1 LARIL
6 NARNRLIPTDRYE
19 KTSVEGWTVYVH
31 NDLLADGTELGV
43 EALLKEHGYNPDKA
57 QSVEIGNA
65 SQFLSLSVDHP
76 GIVLHLLADAY
87 YDRVLGYDHEGIQE
101 AFRAAVE
108 RGRYETVLRLA
119 GREDANAI
127 KNERVYFVA
136 GTEAFFSTDDDVR
149 DELRRED
156 PKLFELLEEV
166 W

>member
-1 LARIL
+1 VPESASEKLRRVPVWLGID
-6 NARNRLIPTDRYE
+6 NGNGPTYHPSRN
-19 KTSVEGWTVYVH
+19 W
-31 NDLLADGTELGV
+31 
-43 EALLKEHGYNPDKA
+43 LKEHGYNPDKA

-65 SQFLSLSVDHP
+65 SQVLSLSVDDP
-76 GIVLHLLADAY
+76 GIVLHLFADAY

-108 RGRYETVLRLA
+108 RGRYETVLRLG

-127 KNERVYFVA
+127 KNERMYFVA